1 MGYEVDR
8 SEEVIAM
15 VAAKMMK
22 WMPWPVLSTQKFQ
35 LGLVLHEL
43 EGLCLNGGSDKL
55 NLMVH
60 IKWKGSRGKLGSRFR
75 SVERNCTA
83 MRTVGDKGTVEW
95 NESFDH
101 ACVLTMLRGSAFHR
115 WDVAFEVINAPE
127 NDLNS
132 RLSVV
137 GTAFLNIA
145 EFVSYGKNMA
155 QTNKIPFS
163 CCVGGATTEAA
174 LVVTLNFIHL
184 QNDQEPFDPVQK
196 LLVPLSCI
204 IPFVSEKDTPKR
216 PDKYFSDED
225 GSVCKQSPRSEE
237 CESADLFDSESTEE
251 GEVDEAMDG
260 DDLISGSYDTLAAAN
275 LSAGPIYLDCKEYEN
290 GDNELTNSGSSFD
303 SLPKLIDEPSS
314 PDSDL
319 ASQQPAV
326 RKLLSWKKR
335 KFSFKSSPK
344 ARGEPLLNKAYGE
357 EGGDDIDFHRRQS
370 GSPNDPFYFDDKG
383 KNGVNTIISAFGD
396 DQFTIGSWEQK
407 DIVSRDGQMKL
418 SAQVFFGSI
427 DQRSERAAGESA
439 CTALVAVIA
448 DWLHSNP
455 NTMPIKSQYDMLIR
469 EGSQEWRG
477 LCDVDDYKERFPDR
491 HFDLDTVL
499 QAKIRPLS
507 VVPEKSFVGFF
518 RPEGMG
524 DSFDFLQGAM
534 SFDNIWDEITKANM
548 VESQNNEPQIYI
560 VSWNDHFFLLK
571 VEKEAFYIIDT
582 LGERLFEGCNQ
593 AYILKFDQETA
604 LYQLLPKDQKK
615 EEEKSAVSEKAV
627 TAKDSKSTATKDSK
641 PTATKDA
648 KSSAAKDAKSTA
660 AKDSKSAVAKDSK
673 SVSAKDSK
681 STIAENSKSST
692 AEVSKSPGT
701 DNAIQQ
707 NQEKSV
713 VEIGDTKEPETS
725 KDDNDEKLI
734 CKGKE
739 SCKAFING
747 FLAALPLRELQVD
760 MEKGLMG
767 KISLHHRLQIEFH
780 LTAQ

>member
-1 MGYEVDR
+1 VGYEVDR
-8 SEEVIAM
+8 CEEVIAM
-15 VAAKMMK
+15 VAKMMK
-22 WMPWPVLSTQKFQ
+22 WVPWTVLATQKFQ

-43 EGLCLNGGSDKL
+43 EGLCVNGGSDKL
-55 NLMVH
+55 NFMVH
-60 IKWKGSRGKLGSRFR
+60 IKWKGPKGKLGSRFR
-75 SVERNCTA
+75 SIERNCTA
-83 MRTVGDKGTVEW
+83 MQSVGDNGTVEW

-101 ACVLTMLRGSAFHR
+101 VCFLTILKGNAFHQ
-115 WDVAFEVINAPE
+115 WDVGFEVNNVLEHEP
-127 NDLNS
+127 NT

-145 EFVSYGKNMA
+145 EFVSPGKNTG
-155 QTNKIPFS
+155 QTTKIPFS
-163 CCVGGATTEAA
+163 CCIGGATTEAA
-174 LVVTLNFIHL
+174 LVVTLKFVHL
-184 QNDQEPFDPVQK
+184 QEPFDPVQK

-216 PDKYFSDED
+216 SDKYSSDED
-225 GSVCKQSPRSEE
+225 GSYCKRSPLSEE
-237 CESADLFDSESTEE
+237 SESADLFDSESTEE

-260 DDLISGSYDTLAAAN
+260 DVFIFGSYDTLAAAN
-275 LSAGPIYLDCKEYEN
+275 LSAGPIYLDYKEFGN
-290 GDNELTNSGSSFD
+290 GDNELTNLGLSFD

-314 PDSDL
+314 PDSDH
-319 ASQQPAV
+319 ASQQPSV
-326 RKLLSWKKR
+326 RRLLSWKKR
-335 KFSFKSSPK
+335 KFSFKSPK
-344 ARGEPLLNKAYGE
+344 AKGEPLLNKAYGE

-370 GSPNDPFYFDDKG
+370 GSPIEPLYFDDMS
-383 KNGVNTIISAFGD
+383 KNGVNPIISAFGD

-407 DIVSRDGQMKL
+407 EIVSRDGQMKL

-448 DWLHSNP
+448 DWLHNNP

-477 LCDVDDYKERFPDR
+477 LCEVDDYKERFPDR

-507 VVPEKSFVGFF
+507 VIPEKSFVGFF

-534 SFDNIWDEITKANM
+534 SFDNIWDEITKASM
-548 VESQNNEPQIYI
+548 VESQNNESQIYI

-571 VEKEAFYIIDT
+571 VEREAFYIIDT

-604 LYQLLPKDQKK
+604 LYQLPPKDQKK
-615 EEEKSAVSEKAV
+615 EEEKSALSETPI
-627 TAKDSKSTATKDSK
+627 TAKDSKSTTTKDSK
-641 PTATKDA
+641 LTATKDA
-648 KSSAAKDAKSTA
+648 KSAA
-660 AKDSKSAVAKDSK
+660 AKDSKSA
-673 SVSAKDSK
+673 SAKDSK
-681 STIAENSKSST
+681 STTTENLKSST

-701 DNAIQQ
+701 ENGNQQ
-707 NQEKSV
+707 NQENSLV
-713 VEIGDTKEPETS
+713 QIRDTKAPETS
-725 KDDNDEKLI
+725 CKKDNDDKLI

>member
-1 MGYEVDR
+1 
-8 SEEVIAM
+8 M
-15 VAAKMMK
+15 VANMMK
-22 WMPWPVLSTQKFQ
+22 WRPWPVLATEKFQ
-35 LGLVLHEL
+35 LGLVLHGL
-43 EGLCLNGGSDKL
+43 EGLCVNGGLEKS
-55 NLMVH
+55 NFMVH
-60 IKWKGSRGKLGSRFR
+60 IKWKGPKGKLGSRFR
-75 SVERNCTA
+75 SIERNCTA
-83 MRTVGDKGTVEW
+83 MQSVGDNGTVEW

-101 ACVLTMLRGSAFHR
+101 VCVLTILKGNAFSR
-115 WDVAFEVINAPE
+115 WNVGFDVINAVEDEPKT
-127 NDLNS
+127 
-132 RLSVV
+132 RQSVV

-145 EFVSYGKNMA
+145 EFVSPGKSMEE
-155 QTNKIPFS
+155 TTKIPFS
-163 CCVGGATTEAA
+163 CCIGGATTEAA
-174 LVVTLNFIHL
+174 LVVTLNFINL
-184 QNDQEPFDPVQK
+184 QNDQDPLEPVQK
-196 LLVPLSCI
+196 FLTPLSCI
-204 IPFVSEKDTPKR
+204 RPFVSEKDTPKV
-216 PDKYFSDED
+216 PDKYSSDED
-225 GSVCKQSPRSEE
+225 GSYCKQSPVSEE

-251 GEVDEAMDG
+251 GEVDEAVDG
-260 DDLISGSYDTLAAAN
+260 DVSIFGSYDTLAAAN
-275 LSAGPIYLDCKEYEN
+275 LSAGAIYLECKEYGN
-290 GDNELTNSGSSFD
+290 GDNELTSSGSSFD

-319 ASQQPAV
+319 ASPQPSL
-326 RKLLSWKKR
+326 RKLISWKKR
-335 KFSFKSSPK
+335 KFSFKSPR

-370 GSPNDPFYFDDKG
+370 DSPTEPLHLDDKSKHG
-383 KNGVNTIISAFGD
+383 ANQIISAFGD

-407 DIVSRDGQMKL
+407 EIVSRDGQMKL

-448 DWLHSNP
+448 DWLHKNP

-477 LCDVDDYKERFPDR
+477 LCEVEDYKERFPDR

-507 VVPEKSFVGFF
+507 VVHEKSFVGFF

-524 DSFDFLQGAM
+524 DSFDFLEGAM
-534 SFDNIWDEITKANM
+534 TFDNIWDEITNAMM

-571 VEKEAFYIIDT
+571 VEREAFYIIDT

-604 LYQLLPKDQKK
+604 LYQLPPKDQRK
-615 EEEKSAVSEKAV
+615 EEEKSTLSQTPI
-627 TAKDSKSTATKDSK
+627 TAKDLKSTATKDSK
-641 PTATKDA
+641 TTATKDA
-648 KSSAAKDAKSTA
+648 KSAAG
-660 AKDSKSAVAKDSK
+660 KDSKSA
-673 SVSAKDSK
+673 SVKDSK
-681 STIAENSKSST
+681 STIAENSKSLT
-692 AEVSKSPGT
+692 AGVSKSPGT
-701 DNAIQQ
+701 ENENQQ
-707 NQEKSV
+707 NQENSGV
-713 VEIGDTKEPETS
+713 QIRDTEAPETS
-725 KDDNDEKLI
+725 CNKDNDDKLI

-780 LTAQ
+780 LTSQ